1 MKMVHNLPDITPILA
16 CILLGISSR
25 VFSVCRYMCISS
37 IILML
42 LLLVFSLVSSLLEHR
57 LKR

>member
-1 MKMVHNLPDITPILA
+1 MKRVHLPDITPILT

-25 VFSVCRYMCISS
+25 VFSVCMYMCISS

-42 LLLVFSLVSSLLEHR
+42 LLLA
-57 LKR
+57 